1 MNKNKKSSKRKE
13 LTPIIMSNQS
23 NILKIIFNTFNKKLI
38 MEEKKKESPKRKW
51 FNEYWGDLNESEI
64 QKEILFA
71 QLLTNDKLEKVRSN
85 TSKIVWWIIVIPI
98 IVAVIFGMF

>member
-1 MNKNKKSSKRKE
+1 
-13 LTPIIMSNQS
+13 
-23 NILKIIFNTFNKKLI
+23 

>member
-1 MNKNKKSSKRKE
+1 M
-13 LTPIIMSNQS
+13 
-23 NILKIIFNTFNKKLI
+23 
-38 MEEKKKESPKRKW
+38 
-51 FNEYWGDLNESEI
+51 GDLNESEI

-98 IVAVIFGMF
+98 IIAVILGVS

>member
-85 TSKIVWWIIVIPI
+85 TSKIEWWIIVIPI
-98 IVAVIFGMF
+98 IAALIFGMF

>member
-1 MNKNKKSSKRKE
+1 
-13 LTPIIMSNQS
+13 
-23 NILKIIFNTFNKKLI
+23 

-51 FNEYWGDLNESEI
+51 YNEYWGDLNESEI

>member
-1 MNKNKKSSKRKE
+1 
-13 LTPIIMSNQS
+13 
-23 NILKIIFNTFNKKLI
+23 

-71 QLLTNDKLEKVRSN
+71 QLLTNEKLEKVRSN

>member
-1 MNKNKKSSKRKE
+1 
-13 LTPIIMSNQS
+13 
-23 NILKIIFNTFNKKLI
+23 

-71 QLLTNDKLEKVRSN
+71 QFLTNEKLEKVRSN

>member
-1 MNKNKKSSKRKE
+1 
-13 LTPIIMSNQS
+13 
-23 NILKIIFNTFNKKLI
+23 

-98 IVAVIFGMF
+98 IIAVILGVS

>member
-1 MNKNKKSSKRKE
+1 
-13 LTPIIMSNQS
+13 
-23 NILKIIFNTFNKKLI
+23 

-98 IVAVIFGMF
+98 IIAVIFGMF

>member
-1 MNKNKKSSKRKE
+1 M
-13 LTPIIMSNQS
+13 
-23 NILKIIFNTFNKKLI
+23 IL
-38 MEEKKKESPKRKW
+38 EEKKKTSPKRKW
-51 FNEYWGDLNESEI
+51 FDDYFKDFTKSEI

-98 IVAVIFGMF
+98 IIAVILGVS